1 MPSFWESVWLWASS
15 TTLVCSFSQLYGNF
29 YVAHPLVQREHDCM
43 HVWFNKTCWI
53 LLPLPSSTA
62 ANAPGPAGRME
73 ERQCR
78 WREPRGSSETDV
90 KRQTF
95 LFLQVNSA
103 MKCHKYITE
112 VGILSIC
119 SCVCQ
124 GTCICCCFF
133 FACELMKSSNTLP
146 FFAWLIWS
154 YFSLPLFGQPIWWYI
169 LSISYLIHIFI
180 KWCLFQI
187 DVYIYIHISTNKYT
201 QQYEKSTNQNQ
212 PPTPST
218 TLPYPSNF
226 SEVASTLWSWTSLR
240 RRWRMM
246 D

>member
-29 YVAHPLVQREHDCM
+29 YVAHPLVQREHDWM

-133 FACELMKSSNTLP
+133 LLVNSWNLLIPCP
-146 FFAWLIWS
+146 FLLGLFDPISLS
-154 YFSLPLFGQPIWWYI
+154 LFSGNPFDG
-169 LSISYLIHIFI
+169 ISY
-180 KWCLFQI
+180 QS
-187 DVYIYIHISTNKYT
+187 HIS
-201 QQYEKSTNQNQ
+201 
-212 PPTPST
+212 
-218 TLPYPSNF
+218 F
-226 SEVASTLWSWTSLR
+226 ISL
-240 RRWRMM
+240 
-246 D
+246 